1 MEASMARSGTE
12 TTTRVTVLEN
22 QVEAISSNVVKLEQK
37 IDANYATLHS
47 RISDLRDDLRSD
59 IDTKHERL
67 VEKIDH
73 NAKSSASQHQQLYDK
88 LSSIEKWRWFITGGA
103 IVMGYVIA
111 HIKLEN
117 LF

>member
-1 MEASMARSGTE
+1 MARSGTDN
-12 TTTRVTVLEN
+12 TTRVTVLEN

-59 IDTKHERL
+59 IDSKHERL
-67 VEKIDH
+67 VEKIDK
-73 NAKSSASQHQQLYDK
+73 NAKSSAEQHQQLYEKITALD
-88 LSSIEKWRWFITGGA
+88 KWRWIVTGGA
-103 IVMGYVIA
+103 IVVGYVLA
-111 HIKLEN
+111 HVKLQN